1 MEAYYRG
8 DWARAAALYGEILAQ
23 QPNRPGAAAKLAAA
37 TRNQALEENYAAAR
51 QAGDAND
58 WPAAIEKLEAVVQM
72 DAGYR
77 DAAALLAEAKR
88 RAALS
93 ELYAEARLLAGAG
106 SWEAVAKAF
115 ERMATLDPAPPDPD
129 GLLPLA
135 RERLAAAEQERK
147 LAGLYAEGLRLLDAG
162 QPAEAIRRF
171 EAVQALSPSYR
182 QTKGLLVR
190 ARQELDAR
198 RAAEERE
205 ARLADLYGQ
214 ATRALDADQWEVAL
228 GYLEQIG
235 QLAPGYRDAPTLAE
249 QARQALAEK
258 QAAEQRRAEMN
269 DLYERANSQLRLE
282 NWAEAERL
290 CSQLLDLEPHYRDAE
305 TLLAK
310 AHNRLAAQRAAD
322 ERAARE
328 AAALPPPP
336 AARPGKPTT
345 LPEEI
350 KPRPKPRDLPH

>member
-1 MEAYYRG
+1 MRAATASTGARRSSTCVAPDGRIFDVAAAPRAAAQPPRPASTPSKPREEVAQKRETQKFEALELEALEAYYWG
-8 DWARAAALYGEILAQ
+8 DWARAEALYGEILAQ

-37 TRNQALEENYAAAR
+37 TRNQALEENYAVAR

-93 ELYAEARLLAGAG
+93 ELYAEARLLAGAS
-106 SWEAVAKAF
+106 SWEAVSKAF

-147 LAGLYAEGLRLLDAG
+147 LAGFYAEGLRLLDAG

-171 EAVQALSPSYR
+171 EAIQALSPSYR

-190 ARQELDAR
+190 ARQELDS
-198 RAAEERE
+198 
-205 ARLADLYGQ
+205 
-214 ATRALDADQWEVAL
+214 
-228 GYLEQIG
+228 
-235 QLAPGYRDAPTLAE
+235 APGGRGARGAAGRPVRPGDACT
-249 QARQALAEK
+249 
-258 QAAEQRRAEMN
+258 RRGSMGNGAGIPGT
-269 DLYERANSQLRLE
+269 D
-282 NWAEAERL
+282 
-290 CSQLLDLEPHYRDAE
+290 
-305 TLLAK
+305 
-310 AHNRLAAQRAAD
+310 
-322 ERAARE
+322 RAAR
-328 AAALPPPP
+328 AGLPG
-336 AARPGKPTT
+336 RPDTG
-345 LPEEI
+345 
-350 KPRPKPRDLPH
+350 